1 MIESVKGG
9 LIMFNQYPNQKF
21 ARRLFF
27 SGGLLMLGVAIAVLV
42 STDWIGFL
50 LTVVV
55 SSIFFIPAFI
65 LSERAFERFVKSMDK
80 ISFLA
85 PVIRFFSG

>member
-1 MIESVKGG
+1 
-9 LIMFNQYPNQKF
+9 
-21 ARRLFF
+21 
-27 SGGLLMLGVAIAVLV
+27 MLGVAIAVLV

-65 LSERAFERFVKSMDK
+65 LSEKAFERFVKSMDK
-80 ISFLA
+80 ISFLT

>member
-1 MIESVKGG
+1 MKASRVVSSCSINIQIKNLLGG
-9 LIMFNQYPNQKF
+9 CSFQ
-21 ARRLFF
+21 
-27 SGGLLMLGVAIAVLV
+27 GGLLMLGVAIAVLV

-65 LSERAFERFVKSMDK
+65 LSEKAFERFVKSMDK

>member
-1 MIESVKGG
+1 
-9 LIMFNQYPNQKF
+9 
-21 ARRLFF
+21 
-27 SGGLLMLGVAIAVLV
+27 MLGVAIAVLV

-65 LSERAFERFVKSMDK
+65 LSEKAFERFVKAMGK

>member
-1 MIESVKGG
+1 
-9 LIMFNQYPNQKF
+9 
-21 ARRLFF
+21 
-27 SGGLLMLGVAIAVLV
+27 MLGVAIAVLV
-42 STDWIGFL
+42 STDWIGFV

-55 SSIFFIPAFI
+55 SSIFFIPALI
-65 LSERAFERFVKSMDK
+65 LGEKAFERFVKSMGK